1 MFPQDAPSRF
11 DAALFGM
18 ALCLVAGAGG
28 GVVSALPTYIATGG
42 GATGAAAVALG
53 VTVNELL

>member
-1 MFPQDAPSRF
+1 MSPQPTRY

-18 ALCLVAGAGG
+18 ALCLVAGLCG
-28 GVVSALPTYIATGG
+28 GVLSAFPTYLATGG

-53 VTVNELL
+53 VTASDLS